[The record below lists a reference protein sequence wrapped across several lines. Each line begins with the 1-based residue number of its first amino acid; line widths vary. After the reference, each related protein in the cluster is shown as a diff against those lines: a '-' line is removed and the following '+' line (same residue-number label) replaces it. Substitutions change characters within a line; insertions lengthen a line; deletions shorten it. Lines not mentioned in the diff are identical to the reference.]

1 MALQRRWEEGLPRRL
16 VRWVSEHQ
24 FHITLLFFGRVARER
39 MDELTGRL
47 ADATADCPALPLGL
61 IGVGVFPDWR
71 HPRVLWTGVDG
82 ELAELAALQ
91 RRIWEVGRAYVEK
104 PEDRDFH
111 AHVTLGRVMGRERAD
126 GDAVRRAAGK
136 DLQARW
142 GSWQAT
148 EVILMSSE
156 LRPGGSV
163 YSDLATFP
171 LRPAS

>member
-1 MALQRRWEEGLPRRL
+1 MRPLMALQRRWEEGLPRRL

-91 RRIWEVGRAYVEK
+91 RRIWEVGRACGEARG
-104 PEDRDFH
+104 PRLSRSC
-111 AHVTLGRVMGRERAD
+111 HVGASD
-126 GDAVRRAAGK
+126 GPGTRGWRRRA
-136 DLQARW
+136 
-142 GSWQAT
+142 
-148 EVILMSSE
+148 
-156 LRPGGSV
+156 PGGGQRPPGALGE
-163 YSDLATFP
+163 LAGD
-171 LRPAS
+171 